1 MKDGELYLTERIKDL
16 FKTSN
21 GKYIA
26 PQMIE
31 SKLVLNRYN
40 TQAVIIAD
48 QRKFVSALIV
58 PDYALLRQYA
68 EENGLNCTTNEE
80 LCQHP
85 AILSMVQEIIDG
97 LQQDL
102 APYEKVKRF
111 TLLPTPFTME
121 TGELTNT
128 LKIKRRVVYEK
139 YAEIIDGMYAE

>member
-1 MKDGELYLTERIKDL
+1 M

-31 SKLVLNRYN
+31 TKLVLTRYN
-40 TQAVIIAD
+40 VQAVVVAD
-48 QRKFVSALIV
+48 KRKFVSALIV
-58 PDYALLRQYA
+58 PDYALLRKYA

-85 AILSMVQEIIDG
+85 AIIKMIQENIEE
-97 LQQDL
+97 LQQDF

-111 TLLPTPFTME
+111 TLLPQPFTME

-128 LKIKRRVVYEK
+128 LKVKRRVVYEK
-139 YAEIIDGMYAE
+139 YADIIDGMYAE

>member
-1 MKDGELYLTERIKDL
+1 
-16 FKTSN
+16 
-21 GKYIA
+21 
-26 PQMIE
+26 
-31 SKLVLNRYN
+31 
-40 TQAVIIAD
+40 
-48 QRKFVSALIV
+48 V

-68 EENGLNCTTNEE
+68 EENGLACQTHEE

-85 AILSMVQEIIDG
+85 EILKMIQENIDA

-139 YAEIIDGMYAE
+139 YADIIDGMYAE